1 MENQAKH
8 LVVVVVVEKARTAEL
23 AEMVKLTL
31 HGPPYLLIKHNIHCI
46 ANLRNKSCISKSNES
61 ELLPVGTTQSPTT

>member
-8 LVVVVVVEKARTAEL
+8 LVVVVVVVEKARTEM

-31 HGPPYLLIKHNIHCI
+31 HGPALLTHCTTSTVSPIWQQICKHIRQMSQNYY
-46 ANLRNKSCISKSNES
+46 
-61 ELLPVGTTQSPTT
+61 Q

>member
-31 HGPPYLLIKHNIHCI
+31 HGPLYLLIKHNIHCI
-46 ANLRNKSCISKSNES
+46 ANLRNNLHIQVK
-61 ELLPVGTTQSPTT
+61 